1 MGSIFKPSVTTVQAP
16 SQSSTSY
23 DIPEYFKEIQERTLR
38 KGETEFSKPYAGFQG
53 QRVAQLDPMEI
64 QAGNIYQNQI
74 LPQAGQLAGI
84 GQDMANVGQD
94 IATAGGQTYDTAT
107 AQTYA
112 NPYENQ
118 VISGALGDLREAYGQ
133 TQKSMNASAIGAGA
147 FGGSRQG
154 IENVL
159 GAERFIESAG
169 DTSARLRQAG
179 FESGANRFAQDR
191 ATQMSGLGSQ
201 MSGLGAKLGA
211 AQSQINALGQT
222 SAGLAGFGAQARGI
236 EQAGLAEGYRD
247 FIEEREYGAGQI
259 KQMIGAL
266 SGAPIRSYGEE
277 RTGYTSVPVQGA
289 SPFGQIAGAVTT
301 GMALSDMR
309 LKEDINLVGKSPSGI
324 NIYTFKYKGN
334 DKKYQGVMAHQV
346 PHVSSVNDDG
356 YLMVDYNKLD
366 VQFKE
371 V

>member
-38 KGETEFSKPYAGFQG
+38 RGEEEFSKPYQAYTG
-53 QRVAQLDPMEI
+53 QRVAQLNPME
-64 QAGNIYQNQI
+64 QAAANVYTNQI
-74 LPQAGQLAGI
+74 LPQSGQLAAI
-84 GQDMANVGQD
+84 GA
-94 IATAGGQTYDTAT
+94 QTYDTAT
-107 AQTYA
+107 AQAYA

-118 VISGALGDLREAYGQ
+118 VVSGALKDLQEAYGQ
-133 TQKSMNASAIGAGA
+133 SQQSMNASAIGAGA

-154 IENVL
+154 IQNVL
-159 GAERFIESAG
+159 GAERFIESAA

-191 ATQMSGLGSQ
+191 AAQ
-201 MSGLGAKLGA
+201 LGA
-211 AQSQINALGQT
+211 ATTQIGALERA
-222 SAGLAGFGAQARGI
+222 SAGLAGYGTQARGI

-247 FIEEREYGAGQI
+247 FIEEREFGGNQV

-277 RTGYTSVPVQGA
+277 RTGYTTTPVAGP
-289 SPFGQIAGAVTT
+289 STFGQIGGALTAIT
-301 GMALSDMR
+301 SDIR
-309 LKEDINLVGKSPSGI
+309 LKDDIKLVGKSPSGI
-324 NIYTFKYKGN
+324 KIYNFKYKGD
-334 DKKYQGVMAHQV
+334 DKTYQGVMAHQV
-346 PHVSSVNDDG
+346 PEASFVGDDG
-356 YLMVDYNKLD
+356 YLKVNYNKLD
-366 VQFKE
+366 VEFKE

>member
-1 MGSIFKPSVTTVQAP
+1 MGSIFKPKTTVVQAP

-38 KGETEFSKPYAGFQG
+38 TAETEFSKPYQGFQG
-53 QRVAQLDPMEI
+53 QRIAQLDPYEI

-74 LPQAGQLAGI
+74 LPQSGQLAAI
-84 GQDMANVGQD
+84 GA
-94 IATAGGQTYDTAT
+94 QTYDTAT
-107 AQTYA
+107 AQAYA
-112 NPYENQ
+112 NPYEDQ

-147 FGGSRQG
+147 FGGERQG
-154 IENVL
+154 IQNVL
-159 GAERFIESAG
+159 GAERFIDSAG

-179 FESGANRFAQDR
+179 FESGANRFMQDR
-191 ATQMSGLGSQ
+191 ATQ
-201 MSGLGAKLGA
+201 LGA

-277 RTGYTSVPVQGA
+277 RSGSVGVPYAGA

>member
-1 MGSIFKPSVTTVQAP
+1 VLQQFKSP

-38 KGETEFSKPYAGFQG
+38 RGETEFSKPYQAYTG
-53 QRVAQLDPMEI
+53 QRVAQLNPME
-64 QAGNIYQNQI
+64 QAAANVYTNQI
-74 LPQAGQLAGI
+74 LPQSGQLAGI
-84 GQDMANVGQD
+84 GQD
-94 IATAGGQTYDTAT
+94 IATAGAQTYDTAT
-107 AQTYA
+107 AQAYA

-118 VISGALGDLREAYGQ
+118 VVSGALRDLREAYGQ
-133 TQKSMNASAIGAGA
+133 SQQSLNASAIGAGA

-154 IENVL
+154 IQNVL

-179 FESGANRFAQDR
+179 FESGANRFMADR
-191 ATQMSGLGSQ
+191 SAQ

-211 AQSQINALGQT
+211 ATTQIGALERA
-222 SAGLAGFGAQARGI
+222 SAGLAGYGTQARGI

-247 FIEEREYGAGQI
+247 FIEEREFGGNQV

-277 RTGYTSVPVQGA
+277 RTGYTTTPVAGP
-289 SPFGQIAGAVTT
+289 SMFGQVTGALT
-301 GMALSDMR
+301 AINSDIR
-309 LKEDINLVGKSPSGI
+309 LKDDIKLVGKSPSGI
-324 NIYTFKYKGN
+324 KIYNFKYKGD

-346 PHVSSVNDDG
+346 PHASIVNDEG

-366 VQFKE
+366 VEFKE
-371 V
+371 I

>member
-16 SQSSTSY
+16 SQSTTSY

-38 KGETEFSKPYAGFQG
+38 RGETEFSKPYQAYTG
-53 QRVAQLDPMEI
+53 QRVAQLNPME
-64 QAGNIYQNQI
+64 QAAANVYTNQI
-74 LPQAGQLAGI
+74 LPQSGQLAGI
-84 GQDMANVGQD
+84 GQD
-94 IATAGGQTYDTAT
+94 IATASAQTYDTAT
-107 AQTYA
+107 AQAYA

-118 VISGALGDLREAYGQ
+118 VVSGALRDLREAYGQ
-133 TQKSMNASAIGAGA
+133 SQQSLNASAIGAGA

-154 IENVL
+154 IQNVL

-179 FESGANRFAQDR
+179 FESGANRFMADR
-191 ATQMSGLGSQ
+191 SAQ

-211 AQSQINALGQT
+211 ATTQIGALERA
-222 SAGLAGFGAQARGI
+222 SAGLAGYGTQARGI

-247 FIEEREYGAGQI
+247 FIEEREFGGNQV

-277 RTGYTSVPVQGA
+277 RTGYTTTPVAGP
-289 SPFGQIAGAVTT
+289 STFGQVVGALT
-301 GMALSDMR
+301 AYNSDIR
-309 LKEDINLVGKSPSGI
+309 LKDDIKLVGKSPSGI
-324 NIYTFKYKGN
+324 KIYNFKYKGD

-346 PHVSSVNDDG
+346 PHASIVNDEG

-366 VQFKE
+366 VEFKE
-371 V
+371 I

>member
-1 MGSIFKPSVTTVQAP
+1 MGSIFKPKTTVVQAP

-38 KGETEFSKPYAGFQG
+38 TAETEFSKPYQGFQG
-53 QRVAQLDPMEI
+53 QRIAQLDPYEI

-74 LPQAGQLAGI
+74 LPQSGQLAAI
-84 GQDMANVGQD
+84 GA
-94 IATAGGQTYDTAT
+94 QTYDTAT
-107 AQTYA
+107 AQAYA
-112 NPYENQ
+112 NPYEDQ

-147 FGGSRQG
+147 FGGERQG
-154 IENVL
+154 IQNVL
-159 GAERFIESAG
+159 GAERFIDSAG

-179 FESGANRFAQDR
+179 FESGANRFMQDR
-191 ATQMSGLGSQ
+191 ATQ
-201 MSGLGAKLGA
+201 LGA

-247 FIEEREYGAGQI
+247 FIEEREYGAGQV

-277 RTGYTSVPVQGA
+277 RSGYTGVPVTSA
-289 SPFGQIAGAVTT
+289 SPFAQVAGAVTT

-309 LKEDINLVGKSPSGI
+309 
-324 NIYTFKYKGN
+324 
-334 DKKYQGVMAHQV
+334 
-346 PHVSSVNDDG
+346 
-356 YLMVDYNKLD
+356 
-366 VQFKE
+366 
-371 V
+371 